1 MGRYD
6 FRPLRVRQTA
16 KALFDAK
23 RNPNLPQWYDVVGN
37 IPPGETLA
45 RPVLRIPKP
54 RHARK
59 ASQLFKPLPIAY
71 PEDKL
76 RSDFFG
82 DHPWELARP
91 RLVVEDSGNDAKRF
105 DWSKIVQPGKQLDGE
120 SVVQRQMWLMKH
132 RSLSKASAYDQAR
145 REFYS
150 HRHLSE
156 IRSRIAKEEALH
168 VGAYFGKGP
177 LEIGMQLE
185 DQSWENW
192 KRWAASQIENEQAM
206 RAQMFSGQQDDGSST
221 EMSSAE
227 YETAIDELGSQGSAP
242 NTPQGQAP
250 KGGAPAHA

>member
-23 RNPNLPQWYDVVGN
+23 RVPHLPQWYAVVGD

-45 RPVLRIPKP
+45 RPVQRAP
-54 RHARK
+54 RPRGTKK
-59 ASQLFKPLPIAY
+59 ASRIFQPLPIQY

-91 RLVVEDSGNDAKRF
+91 RLIVENSGNDSRGQ

-120 SVVQRQMWLMKH
+120 SVVQRQMWLMRH
-132 RSLSKASAYDQAR
+132 QAMSKPAAYDLAR
-145 REFYS
+145 REFYQ
-150 HRHLSE
+150 HRHLE
-156 IRSRIAKEEALH
+156 DIRRRVAKEEALH

-177 LEIGMQLE
+177 LAIGMELE
-185 DQSWENW
+185 DRSWEKW
-192 KRWAASQIENEQAM
+192 KIWAAKQVEQEQNM
-206 RAQMFSGQQDDGSST
+206 RAQMFTGPQDNDG
-221 EMSSAE
+221 
-227 YETAIDELGSQGSAP
+227 DELTEPELDAAVEEVQGSVPDSKA
-242 NTPQGQAP
+242 GQLAM
-250 KGGAPAHA
+250 GGAAVHP